1 MQCYTE
7 LTPPTAVTH
16 SLALPFVS
24 AQSSNLVV
32 AKSSLLQIF
41 KTKAVSTD
49 LDGAQSAAQQS
60 TRQSSKYDS
69 RLTNDDEGLES
80 SFLGGD
86 AILLKSDRANNTK
99 LVLVAEVPLS
109 GTVIGLARIKTPSTK
124 SGGEALLIAFK
135 DAKLSLVEWDPE
147 RHALSTVSIHYYEQD
162 ELYGSPWAAPLGDY
176 VNFLVADPGSRCA
189 ALKFGARNLAIL
201 PFGQP
206 DEDIGM
212 DDWDEE
218 LDGPRPVK
226 DLSSAVI
233 NGASNIEETP
243 YSPSFV
249 LRLPNLDPSLLYPVH
264 LAFLHEYRE
273 PTFGILSST
282 QSPSHSLGRKD
293 HFSYTVF
300 TLDLQQKASTTILSV
315 GGLPQDL
322 FRVVAL
328 PAPVGGALLV
338 GSNELIHVDQSGKT
352 HSVAINPLA
361 KQSTSFGLVDQSD
374 LDIRLEG
381 CAIDILSA
389 ENGELLLVLHDGRL
403 ALITLLLDGRTV
415 SGITVK
421 LIPNE
426 TGEGIVPCSVSSL
439 TRVGRASVFVGIE
452 DGDSLVLG
460 WTRKQSQSSRRKS
473 RVQDAGLDI
482 ELEGEDM
489 DDDED
494 DLYGNEAPEVQPISS
509 AAGPGKTGDLNFRI
523 HDRLISIAPIRAMTY
538 GKPVGPSSDSQEST
552 PSSGVRSELNLA
564 CAVGRGNASSLA
576 VLNREIQP
584 RIIGRF
590 EFPEARGFWTMC
602 AQKPIPKSI
611 QGDRSGST
619 VGSEYYASTQFDKYM
634 IVAKVDLDGYET
646 SDVYAL
652 TAAGFETLAGTEFEP
667 AAGFTVEAGTMGKNM
682 RIIQV
687 LKSEVRCYDGGKSW
701 TIF

>member
-16 SLALPFVS
+16 SVALPFIS
-24 AQSSNLVV
+24 AQSNALVV

-41 KTKAVSTD
+41 TTKAISAD
-49 LDGAQSAAQQS
+49 LDSTQSTAQQP
-60 TRQSSKYDS
+60 TRLSSKYDS
-69 RLTNDDEGLES
+69 RLNNDDDKLES

-86 AILLKSDRANNTK
+86 AIILKSDRANNTK
-99 LVLVAEVPLS
+99 LVLIAEIPLS
-109 GTVIGLARIKTPSTK
+109 GTITGLARIKTPSTK
-124 SGGEALLIAFK
+124 SGGDSLLIAFK

-147 RHALSTVSIHYYEQD
+147 RHSLNTVSIHYYEQD
-162 ELYGSPWAAPLGDY
+162 ELYGSPWAAPLSDY
-176 VNFLVADPGSRCA
+176 VNFLAADPGSRCA
-189 ALKFGARNLAIL
+189 ALKFGPRNLAIL
-201 PFGQP
+201 PFKQP
-206 DEDIGM
+206 DEDMGM

-226 DLSSAVI
+226 DLSSAVV
-233 NGASNIEETP
+233 NGTSNIEETP

-249 LRLPNLDPSLLYPVH
+249 LRLPNLDPSLLHPVH

-282 QSPSHSLGRKD
+282 QSPSNSMGRKD
-293 HFSYTVF
+293 HLSYMVF

-338 GSNELIHVDQSGKT
+338 GANELIHINQSGKP
-352 HSVAINPLA
+352 HSVAVNPLA

-374 LDIRLEG
+374 LDLRLEG
-381 CAIDILSA
+381 CAIDVLSA
-389 ENGELLLVLHDGRL
+389 ENGELLLVLQDGRL
-403 ALITLLLDGRTV
+403 ALITFRIDGRTV
-415 SGITVK
+415 SGLSVK
-421 LIPNE
+421 LIPKEAGGE
-426 TGEGIVPCSVSSL
+426 TVPCSVSSL
-439 TRVGRASVFVGIE
+439 TRIGRGNMFAGIE

-460 WTRKQSQSSRRKS
+460 WTRKQSQTSRRKS
-473 RVQDAGLDI
+473 KIQDLGMDVDD
-482 ELEGEDM
+482 EDF

-494 DLYGNEAPEVQPISS
+494 DLYGDEAPEIQPTAS
-509 AAGPGKTGDLNFRI
+509 AGNTGKAGDLSFRI

-538 GKPVGPSSDSQEST
+538 GKSATLPGSGEAEANSP
-552 PSSGVRSELNLA
+552 GVRSELHLA

-576 VLNREIQP
+576 VMNREIQP

-602 AQKPIPKSI
+602 AQKPLPKSI
-611 QGDRSGST
+611 QGDRGGST
-619 VGSEYYASTQFDKYM
+619 VGNDYGTSNQYDKYM

-652 TAAGFETLAGTEFEP
+652 TAAGFETLTGTEFEP
-667 AAGFTVEAGTMGKNM
+667 AAGFTVEAGTMG
-682 RIIQV
+682 RHSRVIQV
-687 LKSEVRCYDGGKSW
+687 LKSEVRCYDGGKV
-701 TIF
+701 